1 MISAILLYNQ
11 KGEVLISRLYRDGLR
26 RSIADVFRIQ
36 VISNPEVRSP
46 ILTIGSTSFMHCK
59 SEDMY
64 IVAVNRSNVD
74 AGMVFEFLYKIVAL
88 GKSYFGSFNEQS
100 VKENFTLVYEL
111 LDEMIDFGLPQNTE
125 MDMLKQY
132 IQTEA
137 KRSGSESGSSAV
149 TVPEALTRSKSIKA
163 LKRSKTITSQIT
175 GATPWRRDNVKH
187 HRNEMFVDVVE
198 KVNLL
203 ISPTGSVLVANVD
216 GTIHMKSQLSGV
228 PECTFGLN
236 DTLRLDQEH
245 DEDDPKSSK
254 RGGRRGSVA
263 PTGSV
268 GLQDCV
274 FHPCVKLNNF
284 DHDRSI
290 NFVPPDGEFELMHYK
305 CVENLSIPFKVV
317 PSVQLVGKSRVE
329 YDIVIKA
336 NFPKQQTATNVVIN
350 IPTPRNAAKTTIN
363 ASNGKAKYDSS
374 TNQIIWKVS
383 RISGG
388 SEISLRGTAEL
399 TFTTEKTPWNKPPI
413 SMDFE
418 ITMIT
423 CSGLVVRY
431 LKVFEKSNYNTVK
444 WVRYLMKGGSYE
456 IRF

>member
-1 MISAILLYNQ
+1 MIALILTQ
-11 KGEVLISRLYRDGLR
+11 
-26 RSIADVFRIQ
+26 
-36 VISNPEVRSP
+36 VRSP

-59 SEDMY
+59 SEDIY
-64 IVAVNRSNVD
+64 VVAVNRSNVD
-74 AGMVFEFLYKIVAL
+74 AGVVFEFLYKIISL
-88 GKSYFGSFNEQS
+88 GKSYFGAFNENS
-100 VKENFTLVYEL
+100 VKDNFTLVYEL

-125 MDMLKQY
+125 ADMLKQY

-137 KRSGSESGSSAV
+137 KRSGSESTSATV
-149 TVPEALTRSKSIKA
+149 VPEALSRSKSIKA

-203 ISPTGSVLVANVD
+203 ISPNGSVLVANVD

-236 DTLRLDQEH
+236 DTLRLDQE
-245 DEDDPKSSK
+245 DAEEQQQSSK
-254 RGGRRGSVA
+254 RGRRTSVA

-317 PSVQLVGKSRVE
+317 PSVQIVGKSKVE
-329 YDIVIKA
+329 YDITIKA

-350 IPTPRNAAKTTIN
+350 IPTPRNAAKSSIN
-363 ASNGKAKYDSS
+363 ASNGKAKYDSA
-374 TNQIIWKVS
+374 TNQIVWKVS

-388 SEISLRGTAEL
+388 SEITLRATTEL
-399 TFTTEKTPWNKPPI
+399 SFTTEKTPWNKPPI